1 MGSIEA
7 SSDSGEFEGR
17 RMNKEQKNP
26 DQNWLLKKRK
36 KENYNIGQNLSAR
49 MLVFHPHLAVLSPK
63 NCNSYKAINVLTLFY
78 FCLHTSNQVL

>member
-1 MGSIEA
+1 MRLTASTEVVAVMGSIEA

-49 MLVFHPHLAVLSPK
+49 LLKFFIP
-63 NCNSYKAINVLTLFY
+63 I
-78 FCLHTSNQVL
+78 